1 MQQLQ
6 NNAPLTSARPEET
19 IGGPAQQR
27 YIIETLISGIH
38 TLTLVEI
45 VSVSVPQDELA
56 PIGRCSIRPLVQKV
70 DGNNNV
76 YSRGVIDNVPYLRV
90 QGGTNAVVIDPVVG
104 DVGLAGFCDRDISMV
119 KRTGK
124 EAAPNTLRQY
134 DLNDAVYL
142 FTCMSDTPVQFI
154 HFKSSGADIKTT
166 GDLNI
171 NGLTIKPDGT
181 LVLKNGVVVDTHIHN
196 QGNDSAGNTQQPTGV
211 PVNG

>member
-27 YIIETLISGIH
+27 YIIETLISSIH

-154 HFKSSGADIKTT
+154 HFKGNEIHIKSPSKIVLDAPIVEATGQVNAT
-166 GDLNI
+166 GDVTAGAISLQTHVH
-171 NGLTIKPDGT
+171 G
-181 LVLKNGVVVDTHIHN
+181 GVASGPST
-196 QGNDSAGNTQQPTGV
+196 TGV
-211 PVNG
+211 PQ